1 MSSRSASFPATL
13 VLLLACT
20 LLAAACGGS
29 STTPTPGSHGA
40 AASTGAGAVPA
51 ASPAAAATAAPVAA
65 SQLAGAAAALDN
77 LTSYRFS
84 VKVRGTGAAM
94 PSASGQGGTFG
105 MDGTVVLKPQ
115 RALSVSM
122 SGMGDGA
129 ASGLAVG
136 YTIIGDSAWMQL
148 GGTAMPLPAGQGAT
162 IQQTIDAFSPQ
173 RVFGQSFDQYLSGMH
188 QVGQEQKNGVATI
201 HLQAD
206 AQSLDALARAV
217 GGGTGVPGTWK
228 MDLWVARDGGYMV
241 SAVTSGSYEV
251 NGAPATM
258 LVQIDISGINDPA
271 NRVVAPS

>member
-1 MSSRSASFPATL
+1 MSSRFPPAPTAFT
-13 VLLLACT
+13 LLLACAM
-20 LLAAACGGS
+20 LAAACGS
-29 STTPTPGSHGA
+29 STATATPGGQ
-40 AASTGAGAVPA
+40 AGPA
-51 ASPAAAATAAPVAA
+51 ASSPVATVAPITA
-65 SQLAGAAAALDN
+65 SQLAGAAAALDT

-84 VKVRGTGAAM
+84 VTVRGTGAAM
-94 PSASGQGGTFG
+94 PSAAGMSGTFG

-115 RALSVSM
+115 KALSVSM
-122 SGMGDGA
+122 SGMGDGMS
-129 ASGLAVG
+129 SGLAVT

-148 GGTAMPLPAGQGAT
+148 GDAAMPVPAGQGAT

-188 QVGQEQKNGVATI
+188 QVGQEQKNGVVTI

-228 MDLWVARDGGYMV
+228 MDLWVARDGGYVV
-241 SAVTSGSYEV
+241 SAVTSGSYQV

-258 LVQIDISGINDPA
+258 LVQLDISGINDPA